1 MKKKM
6 KPKYLKVLLF
16 IFITISILIIIYA
29 IIHVILWYRD
39 TSKINKQIED
49 IYNMVNIIE
58 TQDKEETQIIPQ
70 PEEISKENPYWDYI
84 NMNMINVN
92 FNELKHIN
100 NEIVGWIKVNGTNIN
115 YPYVLGND
123 NSFYLTHSIDKS
135 TNSAGWVFMDYRN
148 NSSLN
153 SKNNIIYAHGR
164 WDNTMFGSLKNILKS
179 NWLDDE
185 SNYVVKISTESSN
198 SLWQVFS
205 IYRIPTNSDYIK
217 VNFTSNEEFI
227 NFTNKLIKRSNYDFK
242 TSVNAND
249 IILTLSTCYDDYE
262 KVVLHA
268 KLIKKETR

>member
-1 MKKKM
+1 M

-84 NMNMINVN
+84 NMNMINVD

-100 NEIVGWIKVNGTNIN
+100 NEIIGWIKVNGTNIN

-135 TNSAGWVFMDYRN
+135 INSAGWVFMDYRN